1 MRDPAAAGAP
11 EPGAVTA
18 ERIAGLEERIAAENH
33 ELRRRAAGK
42 CSAGPQGLPYL
53 FIAGCPRSGTT
64 ALTTFLN
71 GDDRLLLGQER
82 FRRIR
87 KWVEP
92 FHFTE
97 EVFFNPTL
105 HETSWAMPWRGE
117 TVWPG
122 TFGEYQELRAR
133 WRSGSVRIIGDK
145 APYYVRHL
153 ERLGRE
159 FPRARFAILVRDLD
173 EVARSYDRR
182 AANPS
187 DHWPAENDHRLAA
200 RDWNDSLAHARAFA
214 EQEAARLLVI
224 AHERFFFGE
233 PGELERLYAFLELDL
248 SAAARER
255 YAAIV
260 ADAQRRRATWEPL
273 AAPVASVIDAARNR
287 ELEAWAKQAALG

>member
-11 EPGAVTA
+11 EPGAVAA
-18 ERIAGLEERIAAENH
+18 ERIAGLEERIAAENR
-33 ELRRRAAGK
+33 ELHRRAGGT
-42 CSAGPQGLPYL
+42 CSPGPQGLPYL

-87 KWVEP
+87 KSVEP

-97 EVFFNPTL
+97 EVFFNPTS
-105 HETSWAMPWRGE
+105 HETSWAMPWRAE

-122 TFGEYQELRAR
+122 TFVEYQELRAR

-153 ERLGRE
+153 ERLDQE
-159 FPRARFAILVRDLD
+159 FPRARFAILVRNLD

-200 RDWNDSLAHARAFA
+200 HDWNDSLAHARAFA
-214 EQEAARLLVI
+214 EQESARLLVI

-260 ADAQRRRATWEPL
+260 ADAQRRRGTWEPL
-273 AAPVASVIDAARNR
+273 AAPVLSAMDAARDR
-287 ELEAWAKQAALG
+287 ELEAWAKQAALS

>member
-11 EPGAVTA
+11 EPGAVAA
-18 ERIAGLEERIAAENH
+18 ERIAGLEERIAVENR
-33 ELRRRAAGK
+33 ELRRRAGGT

-71 GDDRLLLGQER
+71 GDERLLLGQER

-97 EVFFNPTL
+97 EVFFNPTS
-105 HETSWAMPWRGE
+105 HETSWAMPWRAE

-122 TFGEYQELRAR
+122 TFVEYRELRAR

-153 ERLGRE
+153 ERLDQE
-159 FPRARFAILVRDLD
+159 FPQARFAILVRDLD

-200 RDWNDSLAHARAFA
+200 HDWNDSLARTRAFA
-214 EQEAARLLVI
+214 EQESARLLVI

-260 ADAQRRRATWEPL
+260 ADAQRRRDAWEPL
-273 AAPVASVIDAARNR
+273 AAPVVRAMDAARDR
-287 ELEAWAKQAALG
+287 ELEAWAKQAALS